1 MAQNTGDI
9 NNQFNYNDPT
19 LTNPEGL
26 GSLVQS
32 EEQMRRDELANLAA
46 ARNAYRKARP
56 NIINTMHCIFT

>member
-32 EEQMRRDELANLAA
+32 EEQIRRDELANLAA
-46 ARNAYRKARP
+46 VRNAYRKARDRKSVV
-56 NIINTMHCIFT
+56 